1 MSHPVALAVA
11 QSVPRTSLE
20 DAVRE
25 RWDVVVV
32 GGGPAGSV
40 AAAAVASGG
49 ARVLLLDRGP
59 FPRNKVCG
67 DGLIPDAL
75 RGLRRMGVYPT
86 IRAAGQPANSVQI
99 YSPARVRVS
108 VEGEF
113 ITLRR
118 EVLDTHLVA
127 EACRRG
133 ACFTEANVVDLLP
146 AEGGVAV
153 VTREG
158 AEPIAARYA
167 ILATGADVRLLDGR
181 RMVTRRSA
189 SAIALRCYVRSSH
202 RIDDLIVSFD
212 RSVLPGYGWIFPLP
226 GGEYNVGCG
235 VFAASHRGRKNN
247 LRHLFDQFLQSFP
260 PAVQLMACASSVTPV
275 EGARLRCGLTG
286 AKHWDGTD
294 VVATGECV
302 GTTYP
307 FTGEGIGK
315 AMETAERAGAA
326 ALEALARGRPAPLAA
341 LEARTMAE
349 LGPRYRGY
357 RVAERWIA
365 SAPLSDF
372 LARRVH
378 RNPRL
383 RHAAAGILNET
394 VDPRSVFSWRRL
406 AWSLV
411 RRR

>member
-1 MSHPVALAVA
+1 LG
-11 QSVPRTSLE
+11 

-25 RWDVVVV
+25 QWDVVVV

-40 AAAAVASGG
+40 AAATVASGG

-75 RGLRRMGVYPT
+75 RVLRRLGIYPT
-86 IRAAGQPANSVQI
+86 IHAAGQPAYSVQI
-99 YSPARVRVS
+99 YSPTRVQVS

-127 EACRRG
+127 EASRRG
-133 ACFTEANVVDLLP
+133 AYFAEASVLEVWP
-146 AEGGVAV
+146 TGRGVTV
-153 VTREG
+153 VTRE
-158 AEPIAARYA
+158 ATAPIRARYA
-167 ILATGADVRLLDGR
+167 ILATGADVRLLEGR
-181 RMVTRRSA
+181 RMVTRRGA
-189 SAIALRCYVRSSH
+189 SAIALRCYVRSSQ
-202 RIDDLIVSFD
+202 RFDDLIVSFD

-235 VFAASHRGRKNN
+235 VFTASRRGRKNN
-247 LRHLFDQFLQSFP
+247 LRHLFDQFLRSFP
-260 PAVQLMACASSVTPV
+260 PAVELMAGATSVTAV

-286 AKHWDGTD
+286 ARHWDGSD

-326 ALEALARGRPAPLAA
+326 ALEALARDRPAPLAA

-365 SAPLSDF
+365 SARLSDF
-372 LARRVH
+372 LARRV
-378 RNPRL
+378 RRTARL